1 MDDMLYPGDNKSNY
15 AASGYTNQSTPYEYP
30 PMPGYFGQD
39 AKPGAESLYSY
50 EQGGYNHA
58 DEGTANLA
66 YSAAPIAGHEHGY
79 YDQQQYDQ
87 YQYDQQHYDQYQY
100 AQQQHPQQSYPADQA
115 AYGQAPAYNSN
126 PHQRKRSQ
134 GNGL

>member
-1 MDDMLYPGDNKSNY
+1 
-15 AASGYTNQSTPYEYP
+15 
-30 PMPGYFGQD
+30 MPGYFGQD

-50 EQGGYNHA
+50 EQGGYNQA

-87 YQYDQQHYDQYQY
+87 YQYEQQHYDQYQY
-100 AQQQHPQQSYPADQA
+100 AQQQHPQQAYPADQA